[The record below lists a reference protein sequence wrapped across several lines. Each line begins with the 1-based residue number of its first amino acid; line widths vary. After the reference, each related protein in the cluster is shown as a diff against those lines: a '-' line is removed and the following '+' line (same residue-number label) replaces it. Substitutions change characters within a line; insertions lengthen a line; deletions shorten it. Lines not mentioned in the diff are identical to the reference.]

1 MTSPYAIG
9 LSHFAPFG
17 SRTYPRLF
25 EALGTYEAIWQ
36 ASYEQL
42 RSLHISEQTANKFV
56 EYRRQVDLEKLVN
69 NARTLG
75 IDTID
80 RDDVRYPAALK
91 TIHDPPIILYVRG
104 QVPNTDQMIG
114 IVGSRDATTYGLKI
128 ARQFA
133 NELSRAGLIVISGL
147 ARGIDLEAH
156 AGAMATGGKTIAV
169 IAHGHE
175 HLTGSKREF
184 GEQIIKQGGAVM
196 TEQPPNMRAMD
207 YHFPIRNRIIAG
219 LSRGVLIVE
228 AEIASG
234 TMHTAQ
240 AAINAHREVF
250 AIPGQI
256 DSPYSTGTN
265 KLLQDGA
272 HVTMSVNDVLLTLN
286 LPAAKPAEPPVLVPA
301 SVPEFEVELTSD
313 QKLILANLSHVPIH
327 VDELCRVTNLS
338 SSIILGTLTILEI
351 HGKVRPLGNMYYSL

>member
-25 EALGTYEAIWQ
+25 EALDTYEAIWS
-36 ASYEQL
+36 APYSQL
-42 RSLHISEQTANKFV
+42 RALEISEQTATKFV
-56 EYRRQVDLEKLVN
+56 DYREQVDLQKLVDSVS
-69 NARTLG
+69 ALG
-75 IDTID
+75 IDTVD
-80 RDDVRYPAALK
+80 RDDPRFPAALK

-104 QVPNTDQMIG
+104 QLPNTDQMIG
-114 IVGSRDATTYGLKI
+114 IVGSRDATPYGLKT
-128 ARQFA
+128 ARHFSS
-133 NELSRAGLIVISGL
+133 ELSKAGLVVVSGL

-156 AGAMATGGKTIAV
+156 AGALAIGGKTLAV

-175 HLTGSKREF
+175 HLTGSKYEF
-184 GEQIIKQGGAVM
+184 SEQIIKQGGAII
-196 TEQPPNMRAMD
+196 TEQPPALRALD

-250 AIPGQI
+250 SIPGPI

-265 KLLQDGA
+265 KLIQDGA
-272 HVTMSVNDVLLTLN
+272 HVTISVNDILLALGM
-286 LPAAKPAEPPVLVPA
+286 PEARPAEPPVLVPLP
-301 SVPEFEVELTSD
+301 VPEFDSELTSD
-313 QKLILANLSHVPIH
+313 QKLILANLSLEPTH
-327 VDELCRVTNLS
+327 VDELCRITALS
-338 SSIILGTLTILEI
+338 SSTILGTLTILEI
-351 HGKVRPLGNMYYSL
+351 RGKVRPLGNMYYSL